1 MKTLQTILIVIASAG
16 ISGAAGYFIA
26 KKKYEKKADEEI
38 ESVKK
43 AFNEHLNELT
53 KAGEKIDI
61 PMTRNGYSKKKSS
74 EKKTKKESDR
84 EPLPTDPVAVANYTN
99 YTDYYA
105 PYRISSKSV
114 KTEKKFVEDEKG
126 ATSNDE
132 PYIISPDDFMASSY
146 ESSTLLYY
154 ADGVLADDDN
164 NVISSY
170 IGLIGPKALNSF
182 GQYQEDTVFVRND
195 KLKTDFEIILDTREF
210 SKIRRENNNN
220 NPKQS
225 LQDGETYE

>member
-53 KAGEKIDI
+53 KSGEKIDI
-61 PMTRNGYSKKKSS
+61 PMTRNGYSKYSKKKLS

-84 EPLPTDPVAVANYTN
+84 EPLPTDPVATANYI
-99 YTDYYA
+99 DYSA
-105 PYRISSKSV
+105 PYRTSSKSV
-114 KTEKKFVEDEKG
+114 KIEKKFVEGEKG

-154 ADGVLADDDN
+154 ADGVLADSDN

-210 SKIRRENNNN
+210 SKIRRENN
-220 NPKQS
+220 PKQS

>member
-16 ISGAAGYFIA
+16 ISGSAGYFIA

-53 KAGEKIDI
+53 KSGEKIDI
-61 PMTRNGYSKKKSS
+61 PMTRNGYSKYSKKKLS

-84 EPLPTDPVAVANYTN
+84 EPLPTDPVVVDNYI
-99 YTDYYA
+99 DYSA
-105 PYRISSKSV
+105 PYRTSSKNV

-126 ATSNDE
+126 AASNDE

-154 ADGVLADDDN
+154 ADGVLADSDN

-210 SKIRRENNNN
+210 SKIRRENN
-220 NPKQS
+220 PKQS

>member
-53 KAGEKIDI
+53 KSGEKIDI

-74 EKKTKKESDR
+74 EKK
-84 EPLPTDPVAVANYTN
+84 
-99 YTDYYA
+99 
-105 PYRISSKSV
+105 
-114 KTEKKFVEDEKG
+114 FVEGEKG

-210 SKIRRENNNN
+210 SKIRRENN
-220 NPKQS
+220 PKQS

>member
-61 PMTRNGYSKKKSS
+61 PMTRNGYSKYSKKKLS
-74 EKKTKKESDR
+74 EKKTNKESDR
-84 EPLPTDPVAVANYTN
+84 EPLPTDPVAVDNYI
-99 YTDYYA
+99 DYSA
-105 PYRISSKSV
+105 PYRTSIKNV

-126 ATSNDE
+126 AASNDE

-154 ADGVLADDDN
+154 ADGVLADDDD

-195 KLKTDFEIILDTREF
+195 KLKTDFEIILDAREF
-210 SKIRRENNNN
+210 SKIRREN

>member
-16 ISGAAGYFIA
+16 ISGASGYFIA

-84 EPLPTDPVAVANYTN
+84 EPLPTDPVAVDN
-99 YTDYYA
+99 YTDYTI
-105 PYRISSKSV
+105 PYRTSSKSV
-114 KTEKKFVEDEKG
+114 KIEKKFV
-126 ATSNDE
+126 
-132 PYIISPDDFMASSY
+132 
-146 ESSTLLYY
+146 
-154 ADGVLADDDN
+154 
-164 NVISSY
+164 
-170 IGLIGPKALNSF
+170 
-182 GQYQEDTVFVRND
+182 
-195 KLKTDFEIILDTREF
+195 
-210 SKIRRENNNN
+210 KIF
-220 NPKQS
+220 
-225 LQDGETYE
+225 

>member
-1 MKTLQTILIVIASAG
+1 MVIVNI
-16 ISGAAGYFIA
+16 
-26 KKKYEKKADEEI
+26 
-38 ESVKK
+38 VKRNYRK
-43 AFNEHLNELT
+43 RKLT
-53 KAGEKIDI
+53 K
-61 PMTRNGYSKKKSS
+61 N
-74 EKKTKKESDR
+74 
-84 EPLPTDPVAVANYTN
+84 PVAVDNYI
-99 YTDYYA
+99 DYSA
-105 PYRISSKSV
+105 PYRTSSKNV

-126 ATSNDE
+126 AASNDE

-154 ADGVLADDDN
+154 ADGVLADSDN

-210 SKIRRENNNN
+210 SKIRRENN
-220 NPKQS
+220 PKQS

>member
-1 MKTLQTILIVIASAG
+1 MKTLQTILIVIASSG

-61 PMTRNGYSKKKSS
+61 PMTRNGYSKYSKKKLS
-74 EKKTKKESDR
+74 ENKTKKESDR
-84 EPLPTDPVAVANYTN
+84 EPLPTDPVATTN
-99 YTDYYA
+99 YIDYSA
-105 PYRISSKSV
+105 PYRTSSKSV
-114 KTEKKFVEDEKG
+114 KIEKKFVEGEKG

-154 ADGVLADDDN
+154 ADGVLADSDN

-210 SKIRRENNNN
+210 SKIRRENN
-220 NPKQS
+220 PKQS

>member
-53 KAGEKIDI
+53 KSGEKIDI
-61 PMTRNGYSKKKSS
+61 PMTRNGYSKYSKKKLS

-84 EPLPTDPVAVANYTN
+84 EPLPTDPVATANYI
-99 YTDYYA
+99 DYSA
-105 PYRISSKSV
+105 PYRTSSKSV
-114 KTEKKFVEDEKG
+114 KIEKKFVEDEKG
-126 ATSNDE
+126 AASNDE

-154 ADGVLADDDN
+154 ADGVLADSDN

-210 SKIRRENNNN
+210 SKIRRENN
-220 NPKQS
+220 PKQS

>member
-53 KAGEKIDI
+53 KSGEKIDI
-61 PMTRNGYSKKKSS
+61 PMTRNGYSKYSKKKLS

-84 EPLPTDPVAVANYTN
+84 EPLPTDPVAVDNYI
-99 YTDYYA
+99 DYSA
-105 PYRISSKSV
+105 PYRTSSKNV
-114 KTEKKFVEDEKG
+114 KTENKFVEDEKG
-126 ATSNDE
+126 TASNDE

-210 SKIRRENNNN
+210 SKIRRENN
-220 NPKQS
+220 PKQS

>member
-16 ISGAAGYFIA
+16 ISGTTGYFVA

-61 PMTRNGYSKKKSS
+61 PMTRNGYSKYSKKKLS
-74 EKKTKKESDR
+74 EKKTNKESDR
-84 EPLPTDPVAVANYTN
+84 EPLPTDPVAVDNYI
-99 YTDYYA
+99 DYSA
-105 PYRISSKSV
+105 PYRTSSKNV
-114 KTEKKFVEDEKG
+114 KTEKKFVEGEKG

-210 SKIRRENNNN
+210 SKIRRENN
-220 NPKQS
+220 PKQS

>member
-53 KAGEKIDI
+53 KSGEKIDI

-74 EKKTKKESDR
+74 EKKTNKESDR
-84 EPLPTDPVAVANYTN
+84 EPLPTDPVAVDNYI
-99 YTDYYA
+99 DYSA
-105 PYRISSKSV
+105 PYRTSNKSV
-114 KTEKKFVEDEKG
+114 KTEKKFVEGEKG
-126 ATSNDE
+126 ATSKDE

-195 KLKTDFEIILDTREF
+195 KLKTDFEIILDAREF
-210 SKIRRENNNN
+210 SKIRREN

>member
-1 MKTLQTILIVIASAG
+1 MKILQTILIVIASAG

-53 KAGEKIDI
+53 KSGEKIDI
-61 PMTRNGYSKKKSS
+61 PMTRNGYSKYSKKKLS
-74 EKKTKKESDR
+74 ENKTKKESDR
-84 EPLPTDPVAVANYTN
+84 EPLPTDPVAVDNYI
-99 YTDYYA
+99 DYSA
-105 PYRISSKSV
+105 PYRTSSKNV

-126 ATSNDE
+126 AASNDE

-154 ADGVLADDDN
+154 ADGVLADSDN

-210 SKIRRENNNN
+210 SKIRRENN
-220 NPKQS
+220 PKQS

>member
-26 KKKYEKKADEEI
+26 KNKYEKKADEEI
-38 ESVKK
+38 KSVKK

-53 KAGEKIDI
+53 KSGEKIDI
-61 PMTRNGYSKKKSS
+61 PMTRNGYSKYSKKKLS

-84 EPLPTDPVAVANYTN
+84 EPLPTDPVVVDNYI
-99 YTDYYA
+99 DYSA
-105 PYRISSKSV
+105 PYRTSSKNV

-126 ATSNDE
+126 AASNDE

-154 ADGVLADDDN
+154 ADGVLADSDN

-210 SKIRRENNNN
+210 SKIRRENN
-220 NPKQS
+220 PKQS

>member
-53 KAGEKIDI
+53 KSGEKIDI
-61 PMTRNGYSKKKSS
+61 PMTRNGYSKYSKKKLS

-84 EPLPTDPVAVANYTN
+84 EPLPTDPVVVDNYI
-99 YTDYYA
+99 DYSA
-105 PYRISSKSV
+105 PYRTSSKNV

-126 ATSNDE
+126 AASNDE

-154 ADGVLADDDN
+154 ADGVLADSDD

-210 SKIRRENNNN
+210 SKIRRENN
-220 NPKQS
+220 PKQS

>member
-16 ISGAAGYFIA
+16 ISGATGYFIA

-53 KAGEKIDI
+53 KSGENIDI
-61 PMTRNGYSKKKSS
+61 PMTRNGYSKYSKKKLS

-84 EPLPTDPVAVANYTN
+84 EPLPTDPVAVANYI
-99 YTDYYA
+99 DYSA
-105 PYRISSKSV
+105 PYRTSSKSV

-126 ATSNDE
+126 AASNDE

-154 ADGVLADDDN
+154 ADGVLADSDN

-210 SKIRRENNNN
+210 SKIRRENN
-220 NPKQS
+220 PKQS

>member
-26 KKKYEKKADEEI
+26 KNKYEKKADEEI

-53 KAGEKIDI
+53 KSGEKIDI
-61 PMTRNGYSKKKSS
+61 PMTRNGYSKYSKKKLS

-84 EPLPTDPVAVANYTN
+84 EPLPTDPVVVDNYI
-99 YTDYYA
+99 DYSA
-105 PYRISSKSV
+105 PYRTSSKNV

-126 ATSNDE
+126 AASNDE

-154 ADGVLADDDN
+154 ADGVLADSDN

-210 SKIRRENNNN
+210 SKIRRENN
-220 NPKQS
+220 PKQS

>member
-16 ISGAAGYFIA
+16 ISGSAGYFIA

-53 KAGEKIDI
+53 KSGEKIDI
-61 PMTRNGYSKKKSS
+61 PMTRNGYSKYSKKKSS

-84 EPLPTDPVAVANYTN
+84 EPLPTDPVVVDNYI
-99 YTDYYA
+99 DYSA
-105 PYRISSKSV
+105 PYRTSSKNV

-126 ATSNDE
+126 AASNDE

-154 ADGVLADDDN
+154 ADGVLADSDN

-210 SKIRRENNNN
+210 SKIRRENN
-220 NPKQS
+220 PKQS

>member
-1 MKTLQTILIVIASAG
+1 MKTLKTILIVIASAG

-26 KKKYEKKADEEI
+26 KEKYEKKADEEI

-53 KAGEKIDI
+53 KSGEKIDI
-61 PMTRNGYSKKKSS
+61 PMTRNGYSKYSKKKLS

-84 EPLPTDPVAVANYTN
+84 EPLPTDPVVVDNYI
-99 YTDYYA
+99 DYSA
-105 PYRISSKSV
+105 PYRTSSKNV

-126 ATSNDE
+126 AASNDE

-154 ADGVLADDDN
+154 ADGVLADSDN

-195 KLKTDFEIILDTREF
+195 KLKTDFEIILDTRDF
-210 SKIRRENNNN
+210 SKIRREN

>member
-53 KAGEKIDI
+53 KAGKKIDI
-61 PMTRNGYSKKKSS
+61 PITRNGYSKFFKKSS
-74 EKKTKKESDR
+74 ENKTKKESDR
-84 EPLPTDPVAVANYTN
+84 EPLPTDPVATANYI
-99 YTDYYA
+99 DYSA
-105 PYRISSKSV
+105 PYRTSSKSV
-114 KTEKKFVEDEKG
+114 KTENKFVEGEKG
-126 ATSNDE
+126 AASNDE

-220 NPKQS
+220 PKQS

>member
-1 MKTLQTILIVIASAG
+1 
-16 ISGAAGYFIA
+16 
-26 KKKYEKKADEEI
+26 
-38 ESVKK
+38 
-43 AFNEHLNELT
+43 
-53 KAGEKIDI
+53 
-61 PMTRNGYSKKKSS
+61 MTRNGYSKYSKKKLS
-74 EKKTKKESDR
+74 EKKTNKESDR
-84 EPLPTDPVAVANYTN
+84 EPLPTDPVAVDNYI
-99 YTDYYA
+99 DYSA
-105 PYRISSKSV
+105 PYRTSSKNV
-114 KTEKKFVEDEKG
+114 KTEKKFVEGEKG

-154 ADGVLADDDN
+154 ADGVLADSDN

-210 SKIRRENNNN
+210 SKIRRENN
-220 NPKQS
+220 PKQS

>member
-53 KAGEKIDI
+53 KSGEKIDI
-61 PMTRNGYSKKKSS
+61 PMTRNGYSKYSKKKLS

-84 EPLPTDPVAVANYTN
+84 EPLPTDPVVVDNYIN
-99 YTDYYA
+99 YSA
-105 PYRISSKSV
+105 PYRTSSKNV

-126 ATSNDE
+126 AASNDE

-210 SKIRRENNNN
+210 SKIRRENN
-220 NPKQS
+220 PKQS